1 MSSCRAEIEPSTIE
15 YSQNRSILV
24 RQSLPEAPYLECSIF
39 SVMILSCQKSTSV
52 TWEYALVVAY
62 NIHVYDL
69 CPAAL
74 RLCGRQIRSI
84 RRSVSNAAA
93 VFCCLSS
100 LRWFCRDWTTA
111 VLLSLVSPG
120 ASWSDYSHCSMK
132 QRSEIQ
138 LSYVRPYVF
147 HQCCVNFTGCVSQ
160 NALNF
165 VWLCISLRRQDSACV
180 LTRDLQ

>member
-1 MSSCRAEIEPSTIE
+1 MLHFFCYDIVMPEK
-15 YSQNRSILV
+15 YV
-24 RQSLPEAPYLECSIF
+24 RDLGICIG
-39 SVMILSCQKSTSV
+39 CGN
-52 TWEYALVVAY
+52 